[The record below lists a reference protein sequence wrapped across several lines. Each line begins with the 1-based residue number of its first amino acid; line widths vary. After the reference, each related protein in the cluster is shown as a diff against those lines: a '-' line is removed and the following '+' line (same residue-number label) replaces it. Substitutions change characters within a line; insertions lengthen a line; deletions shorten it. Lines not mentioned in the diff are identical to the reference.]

1 MAAAPAPAPAPA
13 ASMGGRP
20 RAARTHVF
28 GPAASDAAAS
38 PRLECAAGHQ
48 GARRRRER
56 LSSSSGAPR
65 RAQGGCAQGGT
76 WRLERLE
83 LMSTVP
89 PDTDIQLR
97 VTTVMLR
104 AVNGQ
109 SARTRR
115 PRSKGP
121 RWTRTQPKPHFEAAL
136 VCVAMTHIG
145 ARREGKHRAAAPY
158 QVRSTATRFAPR
170 RRIMRRIRIDTFTR

>member
-1 MAAAPAPAPAPA
+1 M
-13 ASMGGRP
+13 
-20 RAARTHVF
+20 
-28 GPAASDAAAS
+28 
-38 PRLECAAGHQ
+38 
-48 GARRRRER
+48 
-56 LSSSSGAPR
+56 
-65 RAQGGCAQGGT
+65 
-76 WRLERLE
+76 ERLE
-83 LMSTVP
+83 LIPSTVP

-97 VTTVMLR
+97 VTIVMLR

-121 RWTRTQPKPHFEAAL
+121 WWTRTQPKPHFEAAL

-170 RRIMRRIRIDTFTR
+170 RRIMRRIRIDTFTRTVGDRGGPRMAWVPRPRPDGIAPAVA

>member
-1 MAAAPAPAPAPA
+1 M
-13 ASMGGRP
+13 
-20 RAARTHVF
+20 
-28 GPAASDAAAS
+28 
-38 PRLECAAGHQ
+38 
-48 GARRRRER
+48 
-56 LSSSSGAPR
+56 
-65 RAQGGCAQGGT
+65 
-76 WRLERLE
+76 E
-83 LMSTVP
+83 LIPSTVP

-97 VTTVMLR
+97 ATIVMLR

-121 RWTRTQPKPHFEAAL
+121 RWTHTQPKPHFEAAL

-170 RRIMRRIRIDTFTR
+170 RRIMRRIRIDTFTRTVGDRGPRMAWVPATGRYRSRRRIIASWYGAARYVVDDQYTRNTFCRTPFL